1 MTRLSVAAMQ
11 QIGDWLKKLGMSEYT
26 QRLSENDIDFDIL
39 PALTDQDLEKLGV
52 SLGHRWR
59 MLKAIRELGD
69 PALGTFRAATAASS
83 DPQLS
88 AERRQLTVMF
98 CDLVGSTAR
107 STRLDPEDLREII
120 GAHHQR
126 CAELI
131 TKHGGFIAG
140 YLGASVLAYFG
151 LLGPRR
157 MMQSARFAPGL
168 PWSKPRRSLRQPP
181 AYSCRCRLGSLLLS
195 TN

>member
-1 MTRLSVAAMQ
+1 MTKLSVAAMQ
-11 QIGDWLKKLGMSEYT
+11 QIGDWLKKLGMSECT

-39 PALTDQDLEKLGV
+39 PELTDQDLEKLGV

-126 CAELI
+126 C
-131 TKHGGFIAG
+131 GAG
-140 YLGASVLAYFG
+140 
-151 LLGPRR
+151 RR
-157 MMQSARFAPGL
+157 TRPHDVRDVAAARHRAGQTFQT
-168 PWSKPRRSLRQPP
+168 RRSASKNPD
-181 AYSCRCRLGSLLLS
+181 
-195 TN
+195 